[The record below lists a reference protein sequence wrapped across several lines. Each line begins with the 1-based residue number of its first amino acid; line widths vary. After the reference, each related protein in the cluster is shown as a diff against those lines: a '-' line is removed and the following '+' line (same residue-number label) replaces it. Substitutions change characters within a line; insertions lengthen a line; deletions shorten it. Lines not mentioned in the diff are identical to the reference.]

1 MSSANEHIIRPEA
14 AVAGPVERGEHNL
27 AFAGLFLFT
36 LLLYMRPNEMF
47 PEVFGS
53 FPIIKIVALLALATY
68 TFSRLG
74 RGQSLTIWPLELKM
88 LGVIILLGLIFIP
101 IAKAPQDSI
110 DVLTDELL
118 KVACIFVLMINLITT
133 RARLNSFFKLVV
145 VCGAVLAVFAIRDY
159 LTGEFGV
166 KSGRIWGVV
175 GGMFGNPNDLASSF
189 DLLLPLGIY
198 LALVNRGLKRALYL
212 VACVLLIAAVILT
225 FSRSGFL
232 GLLTALGVSLWKLG
246 RDRRALAA
254 TAFIVLLGAFV
265 VVMPAGYAARMKSM
279 FNIDSDPT
287 GSAQLRRSQLER
299 AFDMALRHPVVG
311 IGIGNYHI
319 YSLREQRAH
328 NSYLEISAELG
339 VAGLIAYLILI
350 FGPLRALAR
359 IERENTRPAPK
370 RAVRPSR
377 SGRSPDDDADAR
389 EFRYLSISLQASIA
403 AYLVCS
409 FFASIQYLWYLYY
422 LIAYAIALRAIYE
435 AAIIGAKPAEA
446 ATTRQKV
453 KGVAWRKSR
462 QLTTT

>member
-1 MSSANEHIIRPEA
+1 
-14 AVAGPVERGEHNL
+14 
-27 AFAGLFLFT
+27 
-36 LLLYMRPNEMF
+36 
-47 PEVFGS
+47 
-53 FPIIKIVALLALATY
+53 
-68 TFSRLG
+68 
-74 RGQSLTIWPLELKM
+74 
-88 LGVIILLGLIFIP
+88 
-101 IAKAPQDSI
+101 
-110 DVLTDELL
+110 
-118 KVACIFVLMINLITT
+118 
-133 RARLNSFFKLVV
+133 
-145 VCGAVLAVFAIRDY
+145 
-159 LTGEFGV
+159 
-166 KSGRIWGVV
+166 
-175 GGMFGNPNDLASSF
+175 
-189 DLLLPLGIY
+189 
-198 LALVNRGLKRALYL
+198 
-212 VACVLLIAAVILT
+212 
-225 FSRSGFL
+225 
-232 GLLTALGVSLWKLG
+232 
-246 RDRRALAA
+246 
-254 TAFIVLLGAFV
+254 
-265 VVMPAGYAARMKSM
+265 M

-462 QLTTT
+462 QPTTT